1 MKKRGFSGGGHLIGK
16 IDSTLFLT
24 QKMWK
29 ISKNAH
35 FFTSNTF
42 FSKKSEFF
50 ELTAQLLAKV
60 LPLNQHVRW
69 TSFSVWDPCLWTGWT
84 LHRTMYATYTSK
96 KPCQANTLPNKWRKS
111 HSFGYLFEL
120 EKHPFWDRFYPSLG
134 GPAGKK
140 SYRDSQ
146 RFFLGPKSEKVH
158 LPY

>member
-1 MKKRGFSGGGHLIGK
+1 MRPNCEKHENYENKKMKKRGFGGGGHLIGK
-16 IDSTLFLT
+16 IDTTLFLT

-35 FFTSNTF
+35 FFTSVTF
-42 FSKKSEFF
+42 FSKKSDFF
-50 ELTAQLLAKV
+50 ELAAQLLAKV
-60 LPLNQHVRW
+60 LSLTNTFVGPVFLYGTRVYGL
-69 TSFSVWDPCLWTGWT
+69 DGP

-96 KPCQANTLPNKWRKS
+96 KSCQTNTLPNKWRKS

-140 SYRDSQ
+140 SVRDS
-146 RFFLGPKSEKVH
+146 
-158 LPY
+158 